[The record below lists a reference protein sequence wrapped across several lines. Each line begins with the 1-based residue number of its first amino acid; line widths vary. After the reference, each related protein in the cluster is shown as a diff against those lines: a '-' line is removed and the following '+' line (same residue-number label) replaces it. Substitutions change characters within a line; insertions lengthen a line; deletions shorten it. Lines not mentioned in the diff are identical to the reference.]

1 MLLVTWLTGCTIAA
15 LLATL
20 LWAQG
25 AWFPGVATLIAALAF
40 VLAGNA
46 ARAPSWAT
54 WPVGLLCA
62 ALGARGLH
70 GVELVA
76 YAGLVATLM
85 IVAGRFAR
93 LSADLAAFCLPDED
107 ARGRRTLHTTT
118 LADPVAREFARARR
132 SGSPLAVASVAVPNV
147 RGATR
152 HLARIARELGSSLRR
167 TDVIVR
173 AFTDRLLIV
182 LPGANEAVALAVLGR
197 AMAGE
202 GKEVR
207 IGSAAFPED
216 GPTWESLTDVAQ
228 RREQPWPSPCADDG
242 ARQHATPTLQDA
254 SLPQAEGA
262 RP

>member
-25 AWFPGVATLIAALAF
+25 SWFPGVATLVAALAL
-40 VLAGNA
+40 VLAGQA

-70 GVELVA
+70 GVELIA
-76 YAGLVATLM
+76 YAVLVATLM

-107 ARGRRTLHTTT
+107 TRGRRTLHTTT
-118 LADPVAREFARARR
+118 LADPVARELARARR
-132 SGSPLAVASVAVPNV
+132 SGLPLAVASVAVPNV

-152 HLARIARELGSSLRR
+152 HQARIARELGWSLRR

-173 AFTDRLLIV
+173 AFTDRLLVV
-182 LPGANEAVALAVLGR
+182 LPGADEAVALAVLGR
-197 AMAGE
+197 ALVGE
-202 GKEVR
+202 GRKVR
-207 IGSAAFPED
+207 VGAAAFPED

-228 RREQPWPSPCADDG
+228 RREQSWPSPCGDDG
-242 ARQHATPTLQDA
+242 IRQDTTLQ
-254 SLPQAEGA
+254 PEGA
-262 RP
+262 QP